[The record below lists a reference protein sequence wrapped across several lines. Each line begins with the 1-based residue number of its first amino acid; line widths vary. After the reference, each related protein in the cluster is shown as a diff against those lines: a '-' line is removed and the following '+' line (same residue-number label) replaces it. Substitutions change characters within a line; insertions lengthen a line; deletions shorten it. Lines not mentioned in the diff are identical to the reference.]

1 MKVNKTKELLIRSA
15 QELLWKRGYVGMSP
29 KAILKHSGVGQ
40 GSLYHHFAGKAE
52 ISRAAIQRSAE
63 SVELQAIEQLM
74 TAGTAI
80 EKIAAF
86 LERKRDVLR
95 GCPIGRLAQDPEVIS
110 IEALNQ
116 PLAET
121 FESIRQQLIDILT
134 QGVARHE
141 LDEDLD
147 ASCTA
152 DLILSTLQGGYVL
165 ARAAN
170 SEAPFHRAIQ
180 GLQDLLSKI
189 DKTRV

>member
-1 MKVNKTKELLIRSA
+1 MKTKKTKESLIAST

-52 ISRAAIQRSAE
+52 LSSAAIRRSAE
-63 SVELQAIEQLM
+63 NLEAQATTQLM

-80 EKIAAF
+80 DKIMAF
-86 LERKRDVLR
+86 LQRKRDVLR
-95 GCPIGRLAQDPEVIS
+95 GCPIGRLAQDPEIIS
-110 IEALNQ
+110 IDMLSQ
-116 PLAET
+116 PLAES

-134 QGVARHE
+134 QGIARHE
-141 LDEDLD
+141 LHEDLD
-147 ASCTA
+147 VRCTA

-170 SEAPFHRAIQ
+170 SETPFHNAIQ
-180 GLQDLLSKI
+180 GLKALLSKSVQ
-189 DKTRV
+189 TRA